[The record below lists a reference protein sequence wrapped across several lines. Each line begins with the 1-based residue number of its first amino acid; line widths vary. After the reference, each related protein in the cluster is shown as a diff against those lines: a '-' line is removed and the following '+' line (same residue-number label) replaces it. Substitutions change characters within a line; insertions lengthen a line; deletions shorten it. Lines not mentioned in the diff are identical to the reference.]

1 MNILKLFEKKK
12 IEQIGKVI
20 PDFKAGDTIKV
31 HTKIR
36 EGKNER
42 IQIYEGVCIARKN
55 NGMGSSFTVRKVSF
69 SEGVER
75 NFPLYSPDI
84 EKIEKVRA
92 GKVRR
97 SKLFYLRDL
106 RGRKARIV
114 EDIAQTQK
122 DRRADSE

>member
-12 IEQIGKVI
+12 IEQIGKEI
-20 PDFKAGDTIKV
+20 PDFKAGDTLKV

-42 IQIYEGVCIARKN
+42 IQIYEGVCIGRKN

-69 SEGVER
+69 NEGVER

-122 DRRADSE
+122 DRHTDSE